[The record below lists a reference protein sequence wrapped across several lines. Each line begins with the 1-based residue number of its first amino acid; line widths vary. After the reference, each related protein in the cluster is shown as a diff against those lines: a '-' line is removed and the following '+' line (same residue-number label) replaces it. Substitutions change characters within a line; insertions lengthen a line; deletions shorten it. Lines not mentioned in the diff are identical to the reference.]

1 MITPST
7 IKSLSEVQFPWSNDF
22 DLQVQYDFDD
32 DQIVVYGVQ
41 ILLPN
46 PTTQVRDI
54 EVPSLVAFDELQ
66 KLGLLD
72 LNHDT
77 TFKFDRILY
86 DLLNERG
93 LL

>member
-22 DLQVQYDFDD
+22 DLQVQYDIDD
-32 DQIVVYGVQ
+32 DLIVVYGVQ

-46 PTTQVRDI
+46 PTTQVRDV

-77 TFKFDRILY
+77 TSKFDRILY

>member
-46 PTTQVRDI
+46 PTTKVRDI

-77 TFKFDRILY
+77 TSKFDRILY

>member
-46 PTTQVRDI
+46 PTTKVRDI

-66 KLGLLD
+66 KLELLD

-86 DLLNERG
+86 DLLDERG

>member
-46 PTTQVRDI
+46 PTTKVRDI

-72 LNHDT
+72 LDHDT

-86 DLLNERG
+86 DLLDERG

>member
-22 DLQVQYDFDD
+22 DLQVQYDIDD
-32 DQIVVYGVQ
+32 DQIVVYGATV
-41 ILLPN
+41 LLPN
-46 PTTQVRDI
+46 PTTKVRDI

-86 DLLNERG
+86 DLLDERG

>member
-7 IKSLSEVQFPWSNDF
+7 IKSLSEVQFPWSNDY

-46 PTTQVRDI
+46 PTTKVRDI

-86 DLLNERG
+86 DLLDERG

>member
-7 IKSLSEVQFPWSNDF
+7 IKSLSEVQFPWSNDY
-22 DLQVQYDFDD
+22 DLQVQYDIDD

-46 PTTQVRDI
+46 PTTKVRDI